1 MNPWKGLKDIPR
13 NIWLISAGTLINR
26 TGMMVLPFLILYLT
40 QEMGESP
47 GKAGLVLTFYGL
59 GALISAP
66 FAGKLSDK
74 IGPLNLMRLS
84 LIFSGSLL
92 FIYPMLTEYWSIAA
106 LSIVLAVV
114 TESFRPAGMA
124 FISDE
129 APDNLRKPA
138 FAVYRLAINSGM
150 SIGPVV
156 GGFLTTID
164 FSLLFYVDGIT
175 SIAAGIYLFFAKW
188 DPLNIHL
195 VNEHDEKPEKKIDII
210 PPYRNWKFIYFLL
223 ATVPIVMVFFQHM
236 SSMPLFVVE
245 KLGYARTTFGIFV
258 SVNTVIIILVELPLN
273 TMMNEWKEWKLLA
286 IGCLLTGIGFGL
298 MAFISSV
305 PFIVL
310 SIVIWTFG
318 EMIFFPAAASY
329 AAELSPK
336 EKRGEYMGYFHL
348 VFSFSLMVAPFLGT
362 TIFEIYGSFT
372 LWIWTFIS
380 GLISAIMY
388 LKFRKN

>member
-1 MNPWKGLKDIPR
+1 
-13 NIWLISAGTLINR
+13 
-26 TGMMVLPFLILYLT
+26 
-40 QEMGESP
+40 
-47 GKAGLVLTFYGL
+47 
-59 GALISAP
+59 
-66 FAGKLSDK
+66 
-74 IGPLNLMRLS
+74 
-84 LIFSGSLL
+84 
-92 FIYPMLTEYWSIAA
+92 
-106 LSIVLAVV
+106 
-114 TESFRPAGMA
+114 
-124 FISDE
+124 
-129 APDNLRKPA
+129 
-138 FAVYRLAINSGM
+138 
-150 SIGPVV
+150 
-156 GGFLTTID
+156 
-164 FSLLFYVDGIT
+164 
-175 SIAAGIYLFFAKW
+175 
-188 DPLNIHL
+188 
-195 VNEHDEKPEKKIDII
+195 
-210 PPYRNWKFIYFLL
+210 
-223 ATVPIVMVFFQHM
+223 M

-245 KLGYARTTFGIFV
+245 ELGYARTTFGIFV
-258 SVNTVIIILVELPLN
+258 SVNTIIIILVELPLN
-273 TMMNEWKEWKLLA
+273 NIMNEWAEWKLLA

-372 LWIWTFIS
+372 LWMWTFIS